1 MLPSLVEPVLGTG
14 GVSVS
19 TTPPSATPI
28 RVRDIMSRYV
38 VSVTEDTPV
47 IEVARILAERRF
59 SGLPVLGEDGKVVG
73 MVSDFDLLARDGETA
88 GEVMSPDVL
97 TVSEETDI
105 QEARALLIEQRLA
118 RLPVFRGRELVGI
131 VSRGDILRE
140 LVLHWICDVCGEVSR
155 GRTPPERCWKC
166 GTADQFRHERQSPGM

>member
-1 MLPSLVEPVLGTG
+1 
-14 GVSVS
+14 VS
-19 TTPPSATPI
+19 TMTPSSTSPV

-59 SGLPVLGEDGKVVG
+59 SGLPVLDREGGVVG

-88 GEVMSPDVL
+88 GEVMSPDVV
-97 TVSEETDI
+97 TVAEDTDI
-105 QEARALLIEQRLA
+105 RVARSLMIDQRLA
-118 RLPVFRGRELVGI
+118 RLPVFRGNELVGI

-140 LVLHWICDVCGEVSR
+140 FVLHWICDVCGEVSR
-155 GRTPPERCWKC
+155 GKTPPDRCWKC
-166 GTADQFRHERQSPGM
+166 GTGNQFRHERQSPGM

>member
-1 MLPSLVEPVLGTG
+1 M
-14 GVSVS
+14 S
-19 TTPPSATPI
+19 TTPLSATPI

-59 SGLPVLGEDGKVVG
+59 SGVPVVDQAGDVVG

-88 GEVMSPDVL
+88 GEVMSRDV
-97 TVSEETDI
+97 VKVAEEADI
-105 QEARALLIEQRLA
+105 REARALLIERRLA
-118 RLPVFRGRELVGI
+118 RLPVLRGRELVGI

-140 LVLHWICDVCGEVSR
+140 LVLHWICDACGEVSR
-155 GRTPPERCWKC
+155 GKAPPERCWKC
-166 GTADQFRHERQSPGM
+166 GTADRFRHERQHPGM

>member
-1 MLPSLVEPVLGTG
+1 M
-14 GVSVS
+14 S
-19 TTPPSATPI
+19 TTPSSTNPI

-38 VSVTEDTPV
+38 VSVTEETPV

-59 SGLPVLGEDGKVVG
+59 SGLPVLNHEGDVVG

-97 TVSEETDI
+97 TVSEDTDI
-105 QEARALLIEQRLA
+105 REARALLIEQRLA

-131 VSRGDILRE
+131 VSRGDIQRE
-140 LVLHWICDVCGEVSR
+140 FVLHWICDVCGEVSR
-155 GRTPPERCWKC
+155 GKAPPERCWKC
-166 GTADQFRHERQSPGM
+166 GTAEQFRHERQNPGM

>member
-1 MLPSLVEPVLGTG
+1 M
-14 GVSVS
+14 S
-19 TTPPSATPI
+19 TTPPAAITI

-59 SGLPVLGEDGKVVG
+59 SGLPVLDHDGRLVG
-73 MVSDFDLLARDGETA
+73 VVSDFDLLARDGETV
-88 GEVMSPDVL
+88 GEVMSPD
-97 TVSEETDI
+97 TVSIPEDADI
-105 QEARALLIEQRLA
+105 RTARSLLIEQRLA

-140 LVLHWICDVCGEVSR
+140 FVLHWICDVCGEVSR
-155 GRTPPERCWKC
+155 GKAPPERCWKC
-166 GTADQFRHERQSPGM
+166 GTADRFRHERQHPGM

>member
-1 MLPSLVEPVLGTG
+1 MSAPQPS
-14 GVSVS
+14 
-19 TTPPSATPI
+19 SAPPI

-59 SGLPVLGEDGKVVG
+59 SGLPVVDRDGDVVG

-88 GEVMSPDVL
+88 GEVMSPDV
-97 TVSEETDI
+97 VKIAEDTDI
-105 QEARALLIEQRLA
+105 RTARTLLIEQRLA
-118 RLPVFRGRELVGI
+118 RLPVFRGNQLVGI

-140 LVLHWICDVCGEVSR
+140 LVLHWICDACGEVSR
-155 GRTPPERCWKC
+155 GKAPPERCWKC
-166 GTADQFRHERQSPGM
+166 GSAEHFRHERQSPGM

>member
-1 MLPSLVEPVLGTG
+1 MS
-14 GVSVS
+14 S
-19 TTPPSATPI
+19 TQPSATPI
-28 RVRDIMSRYV
+28 RVREIMSRYV

-59 SGLPVLGEDGKVVG
+59 SGLPVLSHDGTFVG

-88 GEVMSPDVL
+88 GEVMSLDVAS
-97 TVSEETDI
+97 VAEDTDI
-105 QEARALLIEQRLA
+105 REARALLIEQRLA

-166 GTADQFRHERQSPGM
+166 STANRFRHERQHPGM

>member
-1 MLPSLVEPVLGTG
+1 M
-14 GVSVS
+14 S
-19 TTPPSATPI
+19 TTPPAAITI

-59 SGLPVLGEDGKVVG
+59 SGLPVLDHDGRLVG
-73 MVSDFDLLARDGETA
+73 VVSDFDLLARDGETA
-88 GEVMSPDVL
+88 GEVMSPD
-97 TVSEETDI
+97 TVSIPEDADI
-105 QEARALLIEQRLA
+105 RTARSLLIEQRLA

-140 LVLHWICDVCGEVSR
+140 FVLHWICDVCGEVSR
-155 GRTPPERCWKC
+155 GKAPPERCWKC
-166 GTADQFRHERQSPGM
+166 GTADRFRHERQHPGM